1 MGIADSRKQA
11 RQLVRHGHFTVNGRK
26 TNVPSF
32 VVRTGDEVSIREG
45 SRARTY
51 FKDLD
56 ASGILRKKSVPEWL
70 SVDPGAMSARV
81 LRLPDR
87 GELDLSIN
95 DQLIV
100 EFYSR

>member
-1 MGIADSRKQA
+1 MKAVLAIAILLVAASYAQAQSDSA
-11 RQLVRHGHFTVNGRK
+11 PCNLPHAVG
-26 TNVPSF
+26 
-32 VVRTGDEVSIREG
+32 VSTQHLMSG

-56 ASGILRKKSVPEWL
+56 ASGILRKKAVPEWL
-70 SVDPGAMSARV
+70 ALDPATMSASI
-81 LRLPDR
+81 LRLPER

-95 DQLIV
+95 EQLIV